1 MPASDAGNDGVRG
14 LPDSL
19 QPEWMF
25 RMSLEVPQDAA
36 EILRGFDSKYPDAAA
51 SPKKEEAQQEPA
63 AMTMP
68 AMAYHGLAGHFVDVL
83 DRSTEAP
90 REFRLA
96 AFLTVVGA
104 LIGRQAWVTYSRP
117 TYPNLFTLLIGKTA
131 SARKSTVLAFALDL
145 MMSVVERTQAKVKPL
160 YGLASVEGLAAAM
173 KDGDSPD
180 PYRIVVIEDELKSLL
195 RKAQQ
200 KGVSNLIPRLTELFN
215 CGRSFEVNTKTE
227 KAIIKNPF
235 ACIVSAST
243 PAWFAE
249 SIGESEISGGF
260 LNRWTMFSGK
270 IETLIPFPTQPDAA
284 TWVGITED
292 LRCAVQQA
300 HGDYPLSQEAR
311 VVFSEFYQ
319 ALRGT
324 RTDEG
329 LLAEATARTDLHAIK
344 FALLFAVLDRK
355 SRIEVDDVS
364 RGIALATFNMEVAR
378 SVIGTAGLSRIG
390 SAEQKLMAALKNG
403 RLSTREAMRRLHLS
417 ADELDRISRSLERVG
432 EIDIVSETTA
442 AGRRRLFLEAI

>member
-1 MPASDAGNDGVRG
+1 
-14 LPDSL
+14 
-19 QPEWMF
+19 
-25 RMSLEVPQDAA
+25 MSLEVPQDAA
-36 EILRGFDSKYPDAAA
+36 DILRGFDSTYTHAAA
-51 SPKKEEAQQEPA
+51 RPTREEVQQESA

-68 AMAYHGLAGHFVDVL
+68 AMAYHGLAGRFVEAL
-83 DRSTEAP
+83 HQSTEAP

-117 TYPNLFTLLIGKTA
+117 TYPNLFTLLLGATA
-131 SARKSTVLAFALDL
+131 SARKSTVMAFALDL
-145 MMSVVERTQAKVKPL
+145 MTSVVERTQAKVKPL

-215 CGRSFEVNTKTE
+215 CGRNFEVNTKTE
-227 KAIIKNPF
+227 KAVIKNPF

-260 LNRWTMFSGK
+260 LNRWTMFLGK
-270 IETLIPFPTQPDAA
+270 TETLIPFPLQPDAA
-284 TWVGITED
+284 TWEGIAED

-300 HGDYPLSQEAR
+300 HGDYPLTQEAR
-311 VVFSEFYQ
+311 EVFTEFYQ
-319 ALRGT
+319 ALRGAG
-324 RTDEG
+324 TDDG
-329 LLAEATARTDLHAIK
+329 LRAEATARTDLHAIK

-364 RGIALATFNMEVAR
+364 RGIALATFNREVAL
-378 SVIGTAGLSRIG
+378 SVIATAGLSRIG
-390 SAEQKLMAALKNG
+390 AMEQRLIAALKTG
-403 RLSTREAMRRLHLS
+403 RLSTREAMRKLHLS
-417 ADELDRISRSLERVG
+417 AEELDRISRSLERVG
-432 EIDIVSETTA
+432 EIGITTETTP
-442 AGRRRLFLEAI
+442 AGHRRVFLEVV